1 MPIFNDGGY
10 ASGRRQRIFG
20 GGRSVF
26 RPAQNDGNKDG
37 LYLLRLKRVG
47 GGATMAQRLGP
58 ADYGSSGAIVAYRK
72 YE

>member
-1 MPIFNDGGY
+1 MADTHQDGV
-10 ASGRRQRIFG
+10 SGFLVAG
-20 GGRSVF
+20 GAYS